1 MYRFAFS
8 LCVYF
13 YFSLHVF
20 SQCDQECDD
29 PFTCTITKKNST
41 KRFYDLSF
49 NPGDSFTKCKN
60 HFCIGGKRLEI
71 LRDPTSEEGYSGS
84 GDIVD
89 FECSGR
95 IGGRER
101 MMIVTVNVSWQRCII
116 MLAEERDL
124 ALNQTTS
131 MASFSFE
138 FADDGA
144 DSREPSSQSKDGL
157 DVTKK
162 LDEQKEIPDVPF
174 AVIEQVPIFPGCEGA
189 GNNDAL
195 KACFSEKT
203 QAFVNRNFNKDLAGK
218 LGLSGRQRITVQFK
232 IDKNGHVVDVRA
244 RASHPELEEE
254 AKKAVMSLPQVTP
267 GKQRGQNVGVL
278 YALPIIL

>member
-1 MYRFAFS
+1 M
-8 LCVYF
+8 
-13 YFSLHVF
+13 
-20 SQCDQECDD
+20 
-29 PFTCTITKKNST
+29 
-41 KRFYDLSF
+41 
-49 NPGDSFTKCKN
+49 CKN

-71 LRDPTSEEGYSGS
+71 VRDPTSEEDYSGS
-84 GDIVD
+84 GDSID

-101 MMIVTVNVSWQRCII
+101 MMIVSVDISFRRCVI

-124 ALNQTTS
+124 SLNQTTS

-138 FADDGA
+138 LADSGA
-144 DSREPSSQSKDGL
+144 DSSKPSSQSKDRL
-157 DVTKK
+157 EVTKK
-162 LDEQKEIPDVPF
+162 LDEENEIPDVPF

-203 QAFVNRNFNKDLAGK
+203 REFVNRNFNKDLAGK
-218 LGLSGRQRITVQFK
+218 LGLSGRQRISVQFK
-232 IDKNGHVVDVRA
+232 IDKNGNVVDVRA

-254 AKKAVMSLPQVTP
+254 AKKAVMYLPQVTP

-278 YALPIIL
+278 YALPILLQV